1 MSLPAAL
8 RVSHRN
14 GGGTFLIF
22 VADPTNSQTP
32 RSFDEDAGLVVF
44 GVGNEMPDVN
54 GTGLYSVDS
63 CTLLKYAGN
72 NQWSREVD
80 IYIPTRCS
88 RCFKAV
94 MTQRVCRS

>member
-1 MSLPAAL
+1 MAEVL
-8 RVSHRN
+8 
-14 GGGTFLIF
+14 FLIF

-54 GTGLYSVDS
+54 GTGLYSGDS
-63 CTLLKYAGN
+63 WTLLKYAGN

-80 IYIPTRCS
+80 IDNPDAMLTMLQGCYDAAGLPFPEPELHT
-88 RCFKAV
+88 
-94 MTQRVCRS
+94 